1 MFTSVVNP
9 MCKRFVENGAM
20 HESAQRL
27 HEAAL
32 KIGRASKQGEVAD
45 FAGVTPQVLTNWE
58 TRGVSKAGRLSL
70 LSKHGVNPV
79 WIETGSGEMTAGPPP
94 ALIGKPATDAATTLV
109 QALEVVAQALQGAD
123 ELSRIQAKPLIQH
136 LMEHPEQAAN
146 ITHRLAALL
155 NRSGLPPAQTSDFA
169 APAPTHH
176 FQKTPNGA

>member
-1 MFTSVVNP
+1 MSLGKNLKALREAKGLDQKELEKLSGVRSVTISAIEVRNS
-9 MCKRFVENGAM
+9 KRSEFA
-20 HESAQRL
+20 APL
-27 HEAAL
+27 AAAL
-32 KIGRASKQGEVAD
+32 
-45 FAGVTPQVLTNWE
+45 
-58 TRGVSKAGRLSL
+58 GVSVEAL
-70 LSKHGVNPV
+70 LSDDY
-79 WIETGSGEMTAGPPP
+79 TAFEKATPP
-94 ALIGKPATDAATTLV
+94 ALIGKPATDAATTLA

>member
-1 MFTSVVNP
+1 MSISSL
-9 MCKRFVENGAM
+9 A
-20 HESAQRL
+20 
-27 HEAAL
+27 AAL
-32 KIGRASKQGEVAD
+32 
-45 FAGVTPQVLTNWE
+45 
-58 TRGVSKAGRLSL
+58 GVSYQAIKKLHNGTSKAFSAENN
-70 LSKHGVNPV
+70 SKAATILGVSPD
-79 WIETGSGEMTAGPPP
+79 WLATGDGEMLPVTPP